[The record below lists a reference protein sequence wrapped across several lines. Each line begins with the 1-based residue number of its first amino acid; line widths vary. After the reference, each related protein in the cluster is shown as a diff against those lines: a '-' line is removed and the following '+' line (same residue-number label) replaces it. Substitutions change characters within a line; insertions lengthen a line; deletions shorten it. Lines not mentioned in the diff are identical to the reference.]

1 METGIRE
8 IQIPMQE
15 KKKKYFKKVCND
27 YNENTKGRR
36 YHNMFTK

>member
-8 IQIPMQE
+8 TQTHLQE
-15 KKKKYFKKVCND
+15 NTKKYFKKVCND

-36 YHNMFTK
+36 YQNMFTK